1 MLLYNTYRWQGSRVR
16 GVLIFAALAYGNG
29 HPSPAFDAL
38 SIVTL
43 VAALAIT
50 INQIA
55 RRRRR

>member
-1 MLLYNTYRWQGSRVR
+1 VR
-16 GVLIFAALAYGNG
+16 GALIFAALAYGNG

-43 VAALAIT
+43 VGALVIT